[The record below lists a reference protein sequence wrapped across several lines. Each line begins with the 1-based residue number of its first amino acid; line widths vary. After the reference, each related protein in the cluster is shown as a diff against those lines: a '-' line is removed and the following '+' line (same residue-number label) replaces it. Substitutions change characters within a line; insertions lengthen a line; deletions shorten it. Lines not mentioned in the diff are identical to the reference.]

1 MTLFGTREQSSGQK
15 TMSKL
20 TDDELRQKLTP
31 EQYRVLRE
39 KGTEAPGSGKYVDFY
54 EDGDY
59 HCAACGQVLF
69 SGSTKYESSMPGL
82 IGWPAFS
89 EAAANGAVV
98 LEDDTSLGMQRTEA
112 LCSNCG
118 SHLGHLFPDDSSPNG
133 QHYCINSVCLDFK
146 SKK

>member
-1 MTLFGTREQSSGQK
+1 MA
-15 TMSKL
+15 
-20 TDDELRQKLTP
+20 DETQWKDKLTP

-54 EDGDY
+54 EDGEY
-59 HCAACGQVLF
+59 HCAACGQALF
-69 SGSTKYESSMPGL
+69 SSDTKYESTVPGL

-89 EAAANGAVV
+89 EAAGMGSVK
-98 LEDDTSLGMQRTEA
+98 LEDDDSLGMHRTEV

-133 QHYCINSVCLDFK
+133 QHYCINSVCLDFAP
-146 SKK
+146 KKAL

>member
-1 MTLFGTREQSSGQK
+1 MTD
-15 TMSKL
+15 
-20 TDDELRQKLTP
+20 TDWKDRLTP

-39 KGTEAPGSGKYVDFY
+39 KGTEAPGSGRYVDFY
-54 EDGDY
+54 DDGMY
-59 HCAACGQVLF
+59 HCAACGQALF
-69 SGSTKYESSMPGL
+69 PSTTKYESTTPGL

-89 EAAANGAVV
+89 EVASNDAVT
-98 LEDDTSLGMQRTEA
+98 LQDDDSLGMHRTEV

-146 SKK
+146 PKK

>member
-1 MTLFGTREQSSGQK
+1 MNSS
-15 TMSKL
+15 
-20 TDDELRQKLTP
+20 DDEWKQKLTP

-39 KGTEAPGSGKYVDFY
+39 KGTEAPGSGKYVDFNDHGMY
-54 EDGDY
+54 
-59 HCAACGQVLF
+59 CCVACGQELF
-69 SGSTKYESSMPGL
+69 PSDAKYESTTPGL

-89 EAAANGAVV
+89 EAAANGAVT
-98 LEDDTSLGMQRTEA
+98 LEDDDSLGMHRTEV

-146 SKK
+146 PKK

>member
-1 MTLFGTREQSSGQK
+1 MKPS
-15 TMSKL
+15 
-20 TDDELRQKLTP
+20 DEELKQKLTP

-54 EDGDY
+54 ENGEY
-59 HCAACGQVLF
+59 HCAACGQTLF
-69 SGSTKYESSMPGL
+69 SSGTKYESSMTGL

-89 EAAANGAVV
+89 EAAAKGSVT
-98 LEDDTSLGMQRTEA
+98 LEDDNSMGMQRTEV

-146 SKK
+146 PQKAL

>member
-1 MTLFGTREQSSGQK
+1 MN
-15 TMSKL
+15 
-20 TDDELRQKLTP
+20 DEWKDKLTP

-59 HCAACGQVLF
+59 HCAACGQTLF
-69 SGSTKYESSMPGL
+69 GSETKYESTMPGL

-89 EAAANGAVV
+89 EAAANGAVK
-98 LEDDTSLGMQRTEA
+98 LEDDDSLGMHRTEV

-133 QHYCINSVCLDFK
+133 QHYCINSVCLDFTP
-146 SKK
+146 KKAL